1 MTMEENITPEHPRK
15 PSHPVWRMTKI
26 FVGMGF
32 MALGFVG
39 LFLPVLQGVL
49 FMLVG
54 LAILSTESRRVR
66 RLRDEIQ
73 RRHPGPWRQA
83 QALKDRMKGW
93 FGRFDRHDKETKG
106 DEGASGS
113 AP

>member
-1 MTMEENITPEHPRK
+1 M
-15 PSHPVWRMTKI
+15 VKI
-26 FVGMGF
+26 VVGIGLLG
-32 MALGFVG
+32 LGFIG

-66 RLRDEIQ
+66 RLRDEIK
-73 RRHPGPWRQA
+73 RRHPGPWREA
-83 QALKDRMKGW
+83 HALKERMKAR
-93 FGRFDRHDKETKG
+93 FGRVSRHDKETAG

-113 AP
+113 AS

>member
-1 MTMEENITPEHPRK
+1 
-15 PSHPVWRMTKI
+15 MTKI
-26 FVGMGF
+26 AVGMGF
-32 MALGFVG
+32 MGLGFVG

-66 RLRDEIQ
+66 RFRDEIK

-83 QALKDRMKGW
+83 HALKDRMKGW
-93 FGRFDRHDKETKG
+93 FGMNDRHEKETAG